1 MVKASDIMQKNVLT
15 VTEETSLKKLARLMF
30 STHLAGYPVLRNSK
44 VVGIVTADDIFMKAK
59 AGLNGQ
65 GNKESGALKALFAK
79 QVKDV
84 MVSDVTC
91 IDSDMPISQVHDL
104 MVENYFARLPVV
116 NEKNELL
123 GIISYS
129 DVFREIISKEIPELE
144 MDEYV
149 SFIIENYDEL
159 VDWEKRFD
167 YEFPTLFRVFN
178 KHNVK
183 KVLDVGFWTGAYTM
197 ELAKEGLDNVVGVDL
212 NQSLVTAA
220 NEKRDKLPE
229 AIKKKV
235 SFKLV
240 DFKNLSKDFSQGSF
254 DAAVCVGNAFAYIPG
269 NSLDLLKSIHKIIR
283 KDGVVVLQLLNME
296 RVIERKKRFYYF
308 RIKDSR
314 KPNNEELFVEYYD
327 IKGKDTLTQNIIS
340 FVSNGERW
348 IYRGI
353 NSLDIK
359 YIKND
364 EVEKM
369 VKDAGFTD
377 INITGNKG
385 DEEGQYGPMS
395 LIKPFDSETSD
406 WMTVIAVKK

>member
-1 MVKASDIMQKNVLT
+1 MVKARDIMQKNVLT
-15 VTEETSLKKLARLMF
+15 VSEDTFLKKVARLMF

-44 VVGIVTADDIFMKAK
+44 VVGIITADDIFIKAK

-65 GNKESGALKALFAK
+65 ATKESGALKDLFTK

-84 MVSDVTC
+84 MISDVTC
-91 IDSDMPISQVHDL
+91 IGPDMPIAQVHDL

-116 NEKNELL
+116 NEKEELL

-178 KHNVK
+178 KHAVK

-197 ELAKEGLDNVVGVDL
+197 ELAKEGVDEVIGIDL
-212 NQSLVTAA
+212 NQALVSAA
-220 NEKRDKLPE
+220 NLKRDKLPDP
-229 AIKKKV
+229 IKKKV

-240 DFKNLSKDFSQGSF
+240 DFKNLSKDFPAGSI
-254 DAAVCVGNAFAYIPG
+254 DAALCVGNAFAYIPG
-269 NSLDLLKSIHKIIR
+269 NSLDLLKSMHKIIR
-283 KDGVVVLQLLNME
+283 KDGVLVIQLLNME
-296 RVIERKKRFYYF
+296 RVINKKKRFYYF

-327 IKGKDTLTQNIIS
+327 VKDKDTLTQNIIS

-348 IYRGI
+348 VYRGI
-353 NSLDIK
+353 NSLDVK
-359 YIKND
+359 YIRND
-364 EVEKM
+364 EIEQM
-369 VKDAGFTD
+369 VKNAGFKE

-385 DEEGQYGPMS
+385 DDEGQYGPMS
-395 LIKPFDSETSD
+395 LIKPFDPETSD
-406 WMTVIAVKK
+406 WMTVIAVK